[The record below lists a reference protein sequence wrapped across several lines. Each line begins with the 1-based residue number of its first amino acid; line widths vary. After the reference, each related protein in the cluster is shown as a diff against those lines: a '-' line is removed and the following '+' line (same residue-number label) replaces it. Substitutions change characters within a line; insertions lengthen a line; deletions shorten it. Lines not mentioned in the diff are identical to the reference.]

1 MASGM
6 AQPVASTCGPAV
18 TAVQYCQSLA
28 EIQALN
34 QEPEISVRI
43 QAGLTGTQ
51 VPEVR
56 DVYCWRPTARKLT
69 RRRDAEEEMEEAAPP
84 LRHHHNRT

>member
-1 MASGM
+1 MV
-6 AQPVASTCGPAV
+6 QPVASVCASAV
-18 TAVQYCQSLA
+18 TAMQYCQSLA

-56 DVYCWRPTARKLT
+56 GLYCCCPTARKLT
-69 RRRDAEEEMEEAAPP
+69 TRRGAEEEMEETAPP
-84 LRHHHNRT
+84 LRHHHSRT